1 MAISKSKYYN
11 NPLGDM
17 TEEDLIEI
25 KKNGNVEE
33 FLRNLRITQT
43 PCPPKKLKH
52 PTLLCFECV
61 QCYNHAFDSIK
72 IRKGVR
78 HNS

>member
-1 MAISKSKYYN
+1 MAKAKYYN

-17 TEEDLIEI
+17 TEEELIEI
-25 KKNGNVEE
+25 KQSGKMDE

-43 PCPPKKLKH
+43 PYPPKRLKH

-61 QCYNHAFDSIK
+61 QCFIYAFESIK